1 MKVFQNSDA
10 ISVSVKINGIKVNE
24 FNTRVN
30 EELISPSAVVGCFN
44 HIPNCCDPMTE
55 ELVGKMQR
63 VLALSTVKD
72 LLHQKGKIEKVLK
85 DAQVLA
91 ATVVIENELEKLKEL
106 LPLVERTQD
115 PSTDEIEEAFA
126 ERYKPYKTYTD
137 LLSTIFAST
146 FINCGT
152 LKFTARKGH

>member
-30 EELISPSAVVGCFN
+30 ESIISPSAVVGCFN
-44 HIPNCCDPMTE
+44 HIPSCCDPMTE
-55 ELVGKMQR
+55 ELVGNMKK
-63 VLALSTVKD
+63 VLALATVKE
-72 LLHQKGKIEKVLK
+72 LLRQGRIEEILI
-85 DAQVLA
+85 DAQALA
-91 ATVVIENELEKLKEL
+91 ATVEIENELEKLKEL

-115 PSTDEIEEAFA
+115 PSTDEIEKAFA

-137 LLSTIFAST
+137 LLSTIFASN
-146 FINCGT
+146 FIDCGV
-152 LKFTARKGH
+152 LKFSARKGH